1 MRERNWSRL
10 PFYDPKGVLVA
21 LNKLSDEV
29 AAWDLPYNV
38 ASLRTNGL
46 RRYREGRQCALFC
59 YGVGQRLGID
69 VRYAESEE
77 QDIDFVVRFE
87 RDGFLNFVPL
97 QLKELVPE
105 QVSNSASLQVEIDKL
120 EKYVD
125 SSDLVVAFHLN
136 RNFELVPEQLD
147 FSRVRLRQLWFVGYT
162 GRSTDWLLLGDMLS
176 AEAKPSFF
184 RYPES

>member
-1 MRERNWSRL
+1 IFGKICIRSSSSTTRYSLLWRQLLSSGSNDPVIQMRERNWARL
-10 PFYDPKGVLVA
+10 PFYDPKGGMVA

-29 AAWDLPYNV
+29 AVWELPYNV

-105 QVSNSASLQVEIDKL
+105 QVSNSASLQVEI
-120 EKYVD
+120 
-125 SSDLVVAFHLN
+125 
-136 RNFELVPEQLD
+136 
-147 FSRVRLRQLWFVGYT
+147 
-162 GRSTDWLLLGDMLS
+162 
-176 AEAKPSFF
+176 
-184 RYPES
+184 